1 MFHGPDIKM
10 QCWKWSGTSIGL
22 KTSEK
27 EANVQIKTL
36 KDLQKVEEVLLKT
49 TVKKKKQVT
58 LALGR

>member
-10 QCWKWSGTSIGL
+10 QCWKWSGTSVGL

-49 TVKKKKQVT
+49 TVKKNDK
-58 LALGR
+58 